1 MSRSGRKFLWWIV
14 LPLGVVVV
22 FALSLPFILRSI
34 DYRALLIWQLESQ
47 LNRKVELGKAS
58 VEFFPHVR
66 ITLKGI
72 TVREPNSSTPFMS
85 ADRLFVD
92 LRIFPL
98 LARKVVVK
106 RVLLDRPMLRIT
118 RGLDGKLNIADLFT
132 SAQGAVTIPMLGEQ
146 TTIAEGRI
154 SFTEEY
160 RTDVIR
166 TLTIEHLNTTVKSG
180 LREISA
186 TLSASI
192 PYEKGESTITL
203 TAKVPRQMTPEGI
216 RTERGNG
223 RLEARNLNLAQLAPF
238 LESRSLVVGGHG
250 VVSVS
255 TAFEYRAGKDDD
267 SLTLNDLRLNAA
279 GTLVTGS
286 AVIKGILS
294 EPAGFNASVTTTVF
308 QVESLISSLPL
319 DLLREHGLEF
329 LKTSEVGGPIKLV
342 SLRIS
347 GNPDREQPV
356 TVQGEVELLG
366 DHAVIGSKR
375 VPLSEVRGLLRL
387 DTDRIGIERLTG
399 KYGEAEAISG
409 RGEISH
415 LTEAPELYLAVKG
428 IVSAPELAAIVAR
441 FAPPPVLPNGP
452 GGLSGLAGE
461 AGATVLLAGSLEHL
475 EDLDVEWELDARAIG
490 FTDPRVG
497 FPLSQVYGKVHSIS
511 HGIAFEQMTG
521 LLGKTA
527 LTVNGNIRY
536 PQQEKILYDF
546 TAAGRGDANELLIM
560 LGGAVPTTTIV
571 DGTTEFKASLS
582 GPADLLRV
590 TGNLDLTQT
599 GVVSADGWGKV
610 KGVTSDAEFA
620 LHLISPNRV
629 RLDRVFFEIPPL
641 SLLVKGSLALEG
653 PRPFALTLKVPP
665 VAFRALP
672 KGLLGSTVTPTSGS
686 IQASLSAD
694 GNLESWRMASLRGRL
709 AIKNTGF
716 KMDRL
721 EHDIEDV
728 NLDLAFQDNRIDLE
742 RATVKIEDSRITGK
756 ATIRGWRGVPVVEVV
771 LDSPG
776 MDLDLLIPKGARS
789 PIRTAL
795 EAITSNTK
803 LTGVATIRNGVYKG
817 IDFDE
822 IAAKLSGGDSKLIV
836 DSIRGTLPVGRV
848 TGQLT
853 LELRPEKPITLE
865 SSVILEKVP
874 VVPFLHAFGVQDPPV
889 TGALSLKANM
899 RGETGTYATL
909 NGEANLIIEKGYFQK
924 LSAASKIIGILNL
937 PTLLAGKVDFSRKGM
952 PFDCLDARV
961 VVKNGS
967 AKVERYVVDSPIM
980 KMTAAG
986 DYDIPNNSTNMV
998 MAVSP
1003 LGSYE
1008 EFLQRLPVFGKLFV
1022 GDGQEL
1028 VTAFYEVK
1036 GPLEDPKV
1044 RMLPIRSVTSGVS
1057 AIALLPLDIM
1067 KSVFFLPKEL
1077 LAPSKRP
1084 PSPCAA
1090 F

>member
-1 MSRSGRKFLWWIV
+1 MSRRGRKFLWWIV
-14 LPLGVVVV
+14 LPLAVVVV
-22 FALSLPFILRSI
+22 FALSLPYILRSI
-34 DYRALLIWQLESQ
+34 DYRALLVWQLESQ

-66 ITLKGI
+66 IMLKGI
-72 TVREPNSSTPFMS
+72 TIREPNSSTPFMS

-106 RVLLDRPMLRIT
+106 RLLLDRPILRIT
-118 RGLDGKLNIADLFT
+118 RGPDGKLNIADLFT
-132 SAQGAVTIPMLGEQ
+132 STQGAVTVPMLGEQ

-154 SFTEEY
+154 SFTEAY
-160 RTDVIR
+160 QTDVIR
-166 TLTIEHLNTTVKSG
+166 TLTIEHLNTNVKSG

-203 TAKVPRQMTPEGI
+203 TAKVPRQFTLEGL
-216 RTERGNG
+216 RAERGNG
-223 RLEARNLNLAQLAPF
+223 RLEAKNLNLAQLAPF

-267 SLTLNDLRLNAA
+267 SLTLKDLRLNAG

-286 AVIKGILS
+286 AVIKGILT
-294 EPAGFNASVTTTVF
+294 EPAGFNASLTTTVF

-319 DLLREHGLEF
+319 DLLRDHGLEF
-329 LKTSEVGGPIKLV
+329 LKTSEVGGPIKLI

-356 TVQGEVELLG
+356 SVQGELELLG
-366 DHAVIGSKR
+366 NHAVIGSSR

-399 KYGEAEAISG
+399 KYGQADVRSG
-409 RGEISH
+409 RGEIIH
-415 LTEAPELYLAVKG
+415 LTEEPELYLAVKG
-428 IVSAPELAAIVAR
+428 IVSAPELAAIIAR
-441 FAPPPVLPNGP
+441 FAPQSVLPDGP
-452 GGLSGLAGE
+452 GGLHDLVGD
-461 AGATVLLAGSLEHL
+461 AGATVLLEGSLERL
-475 EDLDVEWELDARAIG
+475 EDLRVDWELEAHAIG

-497 FPLSQVYGKVHSIS
+497 FPVTQLYGKVHSIS

-521 LLGKTA
+521 LVGKAA
-527 LTVNGNIRY
+527 LTVNGDIRY
-536 PQQEKILYDF
+536 PQEEIRYAF
-546 TAAGRGDANELLIM
+546 TVAGRDDAKDLWMM
-560 LGGAVPTTTIV
+560 LAGAVPETTIV
-571 DGTTEFKASLS
+571 EGTTDFKASLS

-590 TGNLDLTQT
+590 AGSLDLTQT
-599 GVVSADGWGKV
+599 GLVNADGWGKA
-610 KGVTSDAEFA
+610 KGITSGAEFT
-620 LHLISPNRV
+620 LHLISPQRV
-629 RLDRVFFEIPPL
+629 RLDRIFFEIPPL
-641 SLLVKGSLALEG
+641 SLLVKGSLSLEG
-653 PRPFALTLKVPP
+653 QRPFALTMKVPP
-665 VAFRALP
+665 VAFRAFP
-672 KGLLGSTVTPTSGS
+672 KGLLGSTVAPTSGS
-686 IQASLSAD
+686 IQAALSAD
-694 GNLESWRMASLRGRL
+694 GNLENWRMAGLRGNL
-709 AIKNTGF
+709 SVKNTGF
-716 KMDRL
+716 KMDGF
-721 EHDIEDV
+721 EHEIEDV
-728 NLDLAFQDNRIDLE
+728 NLDLAFQDNRIELE

-776 MDLDLLIPKGARS
+776 MDLDLLIPKGERS

-795 EAITSNTK
+795 EVITGTTK
-803 LTGVATIRNGVYKG
+803 LTGVATIRNGIYKG
-817 IDFDE
+817 IDFEE

-848 TGQLT
+848 TGQVT
-853 LELRPEKPITLE
+853 LGLRPEKPITLE
-865 SSVILEKVP
+865 SSLILEKVP
-874 VVPFLHAFGVQDPPV
+874 VVPFLHAFGVRDHTV
-889 TGALSLKANM
+889 TGALSLKGNM

-909 NGEANLIIEKGYFQK
+909 NGETSLVIEKGYFQK
-924 LSAASKIIGILNL
+924 LSAAAKIIGILNL

-961 VVKNGS
+961 VVKNGL

-986 DYDIPNNSTNMV
+986 DYDIPNNSVNMV

-1008 EFLQRLPVFGKLFV
+1008 EFLQGLPVFGKLFV
-1022 GDGQEL
+1022 GNGQEL

-1036 GPLEDPKV
+1036 GPIEDPRVKL
-1044 RMLPIRSVTSGVS
+1044 LPMKSVGSGVG
-1057 AIALLPLDIM
+1057 ALAMLPLDIM